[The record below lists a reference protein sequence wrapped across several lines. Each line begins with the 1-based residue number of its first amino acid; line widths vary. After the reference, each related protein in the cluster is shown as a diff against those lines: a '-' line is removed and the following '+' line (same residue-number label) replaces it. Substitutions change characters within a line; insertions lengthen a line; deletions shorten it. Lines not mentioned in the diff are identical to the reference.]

1 MLDDMGHTFTLKS
14 IRFMAYLLRKVFRN
28 IYAGIKV
35 NMEGLNQVFCSTF
48 VYAHF
53 YLINEQLICGNY

>member
-35 NMEGLNQVFCSTF
+35 NMDGLNKVFCSTF
-48 VYAHF
+48 VLCSF
-53 YLINEQLICGNY
+53 LLN